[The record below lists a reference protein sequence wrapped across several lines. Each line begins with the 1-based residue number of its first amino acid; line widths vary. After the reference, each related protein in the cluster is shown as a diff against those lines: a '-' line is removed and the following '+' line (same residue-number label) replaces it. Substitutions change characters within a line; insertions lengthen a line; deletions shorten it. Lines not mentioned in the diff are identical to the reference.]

1 VIDDTTDF
9 QRIRHRMRDVDVSV
23 VLKFYMYDH
32 DSVSD
37 EQYVYRSS
45 ADRRNKHYLFIQ
57 STRRQFSCQ

>member
-1 VIDDTTDF
+1 MIDDTTDF

-37 EQYVYRSS
+37 EQYVYRTGT
-45 ADRRNKHYLFIQ
+45 DRCDKYHLLIQ
-57 STRRQFSCQ
+57 STRRQFSC